1 MPNKLQLCKRLN
13 WNYFCHILLL
23 FWFESHPIQ
32 IWFWQLQFLF
42 FRLLQG
48 NKLRIWHFSLRYLLE
63 FEMSHQDGNE
73 FREMSFGHLSVL
85 TIVVW
90 WFQSLFRPKLTLD
103 WPIRAEHER
112 LTDSKLTSTVEEGPY
127 ETSLYLTVSLSLE
140 LRFCLA
146 DSTKIK

>member
-1 MPNKLQLCKRLN
+1 MLNKLQLCKRLN
-13 WNYFCHILLL
+13 WNYFCHILLW

-32 IWFWQLQFLF
+32 ILFWQLQFLF

-48 NKLRIWHFSLRYLLE
+48 NKLRIWHFSFRYLLE
-63 FEMSHQDGNE
+63 FEMSRQDGNE

-103 WPIRAEHER
+103 WPIRAEHD
-112 LTDSKLTSTVEEGPY
+112 LPILNWLLPLMTDHKQRHYIWLSV
-127 ETSLYLTVSLSLE
+127 YLLSS
-140 LRFCLA
+140 
-146 DSTKIK
+146 DSVWPTQQK